1 MGKSSKSWQRAII
14 VPSLM
19 YHQAFLD
26 IKEAQGFEA
35 YDALFQFDGVHWS
48 NAGYDVFYALLEKEI
63 LALTE
68 NF

>member
-14 VPSLM
+14 DV
-19 YHQAFLD
+19 YQAFLD

>member
-1 MGKSSKSWQRAII
+1 MMHCFSSMAC
-14 VPSLM
+14 
-19 YHQAFLD
+19 
-26 IKEAQGFEA
+26 
-35 YDALFQFDGVHWS
+35 S